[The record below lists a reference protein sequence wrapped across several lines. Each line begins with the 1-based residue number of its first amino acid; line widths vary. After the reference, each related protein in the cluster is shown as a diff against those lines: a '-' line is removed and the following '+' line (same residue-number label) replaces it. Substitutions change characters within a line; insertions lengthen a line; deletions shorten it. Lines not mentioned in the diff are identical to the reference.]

1 MSGLAHAAGTRAE
14 RGAFRRS
21 RRLHEKRQ
29 ESETG
34 KVEGKAMSEK
44 RKSVII
50 TFKAKE
56 KRSDKGADKVD
67 IVRSVL
73 PKGMQTYFF
82 DATSLASGAS
92 VPAMDE
98 DLIAYDVNQYESPI
112 VTARLTKAEIEEL
125 SKNGNVAEVEED
137 QACYAIGS
145 QFGHLQFENQPSI
158 LAETVPAGVVQ
169 IKAPQGWPS
178 SQGEGIRVA
187 VVDTGIDYNHSD
199 LKANYRGGVSFV
211 AGASTP
217 MDDHGH
223 GTHCA
228 GTVAAAI
235 NGAGVVG
242 VAPSAYL
249 YAVKVLNSSGS
260 GSYSQII
267 SGIDWCIQNGMRVV
281 SMSLGGSGGST
292 ALQNICNTAWSKG
305 LLVVAAAGNTGA
317 SVGYPAKYKNVIAV
331 SAIDSANALASF
343 SSRGPEVDIC
353 APGVNVLSTTRG
365 GAYGTMSGT
374 SMACPHVAGA
384 AAAVWGAHRFA
395 SNEQIWNLL
404 AYYVDNLGAPGWDAS
419 FGYGRV
425 NVDRAALALTPAPV
439 IAKKGI

>member
-1 MSGLAHAAGTRAE
+1 MTD
-14 RGAFRRS
+14 
-21 RRLHEKRQ
+21 
-29 ESETG
+29 
-34 KVEGKAMSEK
+34 K

-56 KRSDKGADKVD
+56 KRSDKGTDKVD

-73 PKGMQTYFF
+73 PEGMQTHFF
-82 DATSLASGAS
+82 DATSLSSGAS
-92 VPAMDE
+92 VPALDP
-98 DLIAYDVNQYESPI
+98 DLIGYDCNQYESPI
-112 VTARLTKAEIEEL
+112 VTARLTKAEIEQL
-125 SKNGNVAEVEED
+125 SQNGNVAEIEED
-137 QACYAIGS
+137 QPCYAIGS

-158 LAETVPAGVVQ
+158 LAETVPAGVAQ
-169 IKAPQGWPS
+169 INAPGGWPS
-178 SQGEGIRVA
+178 SQGEGMRVA
-187 VVDTGIDYNHSD
+187 VVDTGIDFTHSD
-199 LKANYRGGVSFV
+199 LTANYKGGVSFV
-211 AGASTP
+211 PGAATP

-228 GTVAAAI
+228 GTIAAAI

-267 SGIDWCIQNGMRVV
+267 SGIDWCIQNGMHVV

-292 ALQNICNTAWSKG
+292 ALKSICNTAWSKG
-305 LLVVAAAGNTGA
+305 LLVVAAAGNAGA
-317 SVGYPAKYKNVIAV
+317 PVPPATSSVGYPAKYKNVIAV

-343 SSRGPEVDIC
+343 SSRGAEVDVC
-353 APGVNVLSTTRG
+353 APGVNVLSTTKG
-365 GAYGTMSGT
+365 GGYGNMSGT
-374 SMACPHVAGA
+374 SMACPHVAGTA
-384 AAAVWGAHRFA
+384 AVVWGAHRFA
-395 SNEQIWNLL
+395 TNEQIWNLL
-404 AYYVDNLGAPGWDAS
+404 AYYVDNLGPAGWDAN

-425 NVDRAALALTPAPV
+425 NVDRAAMALAPAPV

>member
-1 MSGLAHAAGTRAE
+1 M
-14 RGAFRRS
+14 
-21 RRLHEKRQ
+21 
-29 ESETG
+29 TG
-34 KVEGKAMSEK
+34 E

-56 KRSDKGADKVD
+56 QRPDKGVDKTDV
-67 IVRSVL
+67 VRGVL
-73 PKGMQTYFF
+73 PQGMQTRFF
-82 DATSLASGAS
+82 DANTLPSGSS
-92 VPAMDE
+92 VPALDE

-112 VTARLTKAEIEEL
+112 VVARLTQAEIDIL
-125 SKNGNVAEVEED
+125 SSNGNVAAVEDD
-137 QACYAIGS
+137 QECHALGGQFS
-145 QFGHLQFENQPSI
+145 QLQLENQPSI
-158 LAETVPAGVVQ
+158 LAETVPTGVAQ
-169 IKAPQGWPS
+169 IQSLAAWPS
-178 SQGEGIRVA
+178 SQGEGMRVA

-199 LKANYRGGVSFV
+199 LKANYKGGVSFV
-211 AGASTP
+211 PGATTP

-228 GTVAAAI
+228 GTIAATI

-267 SGIDWCIQNGMRVV
+267 SGIDWCIQNRMHIV
-281 SMSLGGSGGST
+281 SMSLGGGGTSA
-292 ALQNICNTAWSKG
+292 ALKSICNTAWSKG
-305 LLVVAAAGNTGA
+305 LLLVAAAGNSGA
-317 SVGYPAKYKNVIAV
+317 PVPPATSSVGYPAKYKNVIAV

-343 SSRGPEVDIC
+343 SSRGAEVDLC
-353 APGVNVLSTTRG
+353 APGVSVLSTTKG
-365 GAYGTMSGT
+365 GGYGTMSGT

-384 AAAVWGAHRFA
+384 AAVVWGAHRFA
-395 SNEQIWNLL
+395 KNELIWNLL
-404 AYYVDNLGAPGWDAS
+404 AYYVDNLGAPGWDVN

-425 NVDRAALALTPAPV
+425 NVDRAAMALVPAPV